1 MFYYTLNTIKQP
13 PSLKVKT
20 NHPLIY
26 TRHFTGGL
34 PSRWLF
40 HSSLSYPHHP
50 HPPGPFP
57 PYRRQPRAVT
67 RALDPTAHAPAPT
80 ADGRPGSPSSGP
92 GRTGPIGRAGPDAP
106 SLKPSQG
113 QYATLYLAPPLHELQ
128 LCSALSPG
136 SLARL
141 ACAISLFLLAHSRC
155 GARDPRH
162 SAAGNPNP
170 SPRTDAGGCGRARV
184 APRRRSRSRRRRAEP
199 R

>member
-1 MFYYTLNTIKQP
+1 MFNYTLNTIKQP

-26 TRHFTGGL
+26 SPLYWRAPIPMALSLLSFLPPSTRT
-34 PSRWLF
+34 LF
-40 HSSLSYPHHP
+40 SPN
-50 HPPGPFP
+50 
-57 PYRRQPRAVT
+57 AVT
-67 RALDPTAHAPAPT
+67 HALDPTTHAPAPT
-80 ADGRPGSPSSGP
+80 ADGRPGSPASGP

-141 ACAISLFLLAHSRC
+141 ASPGSLALWSSR
-155 GARDPRH
+155 
-162 SAAGNPNP
+162 P
-170 SPRTDAGGCGRARV
+170 SPF
-184 APRRRSRSRRRRAEP
+184 RRGKP
-199 R
+199 